1 MKNNKKLDPVFA
13 ETVRWGLEEIRKQQY
28 ATPTDGD
35 VYFSCIKPKTG
46 PTTDDQRRA
55 IHYLEQQGAL
65 KIKKEK
71 FPMNMMAIAAD
82 MFDFEPQGFY
92 LDIIEP
98 RFERLLNGN
107 QTHPYFDGVDVK
119 RGVLRL
125 EGKDIEISKGG
136 KETYSMQLLSTLQK
150 DPGHE
155 WFKDEILTDWG
166 YSEDEQGRL
175 ARNRVYNA
183 ARKVNELIDK
193 TARIP
198 DFIQFNTAKFWINP
212 KYLKDS

>member
-1 MKNNKKLDPVFA
+1 MD
-13 ETVRWGLEEIRKQQY
+13 
-28 ATPTDGD
+28 
-35 VYFSCIKPKTG
+35 
-46 PTTDDQRRA
+46 
-55 IHYLEQQGAL
+55 
-65 KIKKEK
+65 
-71 FPMNMMAIAAD
+71 MMAIAAD

-98 RFERLLNGN
+98 RFERLLSGN